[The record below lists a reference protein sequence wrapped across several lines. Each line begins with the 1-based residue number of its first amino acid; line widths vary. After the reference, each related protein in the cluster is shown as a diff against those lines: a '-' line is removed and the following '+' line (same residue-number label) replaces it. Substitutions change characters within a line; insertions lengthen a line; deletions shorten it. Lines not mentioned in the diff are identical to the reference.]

1 MTRKSISVDIKSTTA
16 DEIYDRSHHFNDKA
30 FLRFFYKPCYGGTV
44 WGYHRNTLSF
54 RSFSEIPDT
63 KNMSVMPNKMLVHTQ
78 QTREAEEDEENDVD
92 LQNTMWFIVRKKE
105 SVNHVLKDFHA

>member
-1 MTRKSISVDIKSTTA
+1 MLLTTIVSQLFDLTINLEIMTRKAISVNIKSTTA

-30 FLRFFYKPCYGGTV
+30 FLRFFYKPCEGGTV

-63 KNMSVMPNKMLVHTQ
+63 KKMTVKPNKMLIHT
-78 QTREAEEDEENDVD
+78 
-92 LQNTMWFIVRKKE
+92 
-105 SVNHVLKDFHA
+105 